1 MELEKFRVDLLHD
14 DGKEDETLLIP
25 STSLHVLNKF
35 TIYQPR
41 YYVRTLTRF
50 LCYSML
56 SLALYR

>member
-35 TIYQPR
+35 TSHVTTFEPLLVFCVIR
-41 YYVRTLTRF
+41 CSR
-50 LCYSML
+50 
-56 SLALYR
+56 